1 MFFKSNFKKVYFRA
15 LNYFFKTL
23 SQTQLMKNTSY
34 KLMIFALLFLF
45 STNKNIAQ
53 DAKTDAANLQTE
65 TSTLKTAAI
74 DTSAHHWKKG
84 GIVTLNGQEVSLDN
98 WAAGGQGAL
107 SVGGQVNTF
116 FNYHKNNIIWNN
128 TINLAYGVI
137 KQSSNKYWLKT
148 DDRIQLTSKV
158 GKKAFEKAYYSILGD
173 FKTQFAPGYNNA
185 TQSVRI
191 SNFMAPAYAIL
202 ALGMD
207 VEVDTSLSFFI
218 SPATSRITIVD
229 DDSLAKIGSYGV
241 QAQVMDASGNVI
253 TPYKKIRSQVGGY
266 AKIQYRRN
274 IMQNVSLGTTLELFS
289 DYFHSPDVL
298 YVNWTTFF
306 VMKVNKYI
314 SATFNTQLIYDPAVK
329 IKQTDGTTIG
339 PRVQFKQILGVGFAY
354 KF

>member
-1 MFFKSNFKKVYFRA
+1 
-15 LNYFFKTL
+15 
-23 SQTQLMKNTSY
+23 MKNTSY
-34 KLMIFALLFLF
+34 KLIIFALFFLF
-45 STNKNIAQ
+45 FINKNIAQ
-53 DAKTDAANLQTE
+53 DAKTDAATLQSE
-65 TSTLKTAAI
+65 TSTLKTTAI
-74 DTSAHHWKKG
+74 DTTVHHWKKG
-84 GIVTLNGQEVSLDN
+84 GIVTLNGQEVSLNN

-128 TINLAYGVI
+128 SINLAYGVI
-137 KQSSNKYWLKT
+137 KQGSSKYWLKT

-185 TQSVRI
+185 VQSVRI
-191 SNFMAPAYAIL
+191 SNFMAPAYSIL

-207 VEVDTSLSFFI
+207 FEVDSNLSFFV

-241 QAQVMDASGNVI
+241 QAQVTDANGNII

-266 AKIQYRRN
+266 VKIQYRRN
-274 IMQNVSLGTTLELFS
+274 IMQNVSLGTALELFS
-289 DYFHSPDVL
+289 DYVHNPDVL

-329 IKQTDGTTIG
+329 IKQTDGTIVG